1 MALPDKK
8 FYLQDTLTV
17 AQELLGM
24 VLCRRVGDKIL
35 RGVICET
42 EAYTQDEPS
51 CHAYRG
57 LTDRCEVMFRDGGF
71 CYVYFIYGMHYC
83 MNVVTEK
90 AGRGCAVLVRALE
103 PLDGLT
109 GTNGPSR
116 LCKVFGITKE
126 LNGVDLRSPLSP
138 LWIEKGD
145 KPPEIVTSPRVG
157 ITAAVD
163 YPWRFY
169 IKDSKWVSKK

>member
-1 MALPDKK
+1 MTLLSGK
-8 FYLQDTLTV
+8 FYLQDTVTV
-17 AQELLGM
+17 ARELLGK
-24 VLCRRVGDKIL
+24 VLCRRINGEIL

-42 EAYTQDEPS
+42 EAYTQEDPS
-51 CHAYRG
+51 CHAFRG
-57 LTDRCEVMFRDGGF
+57 VTDRCEVMFREGGF

-90 AGRGCAVLVRALE
+90 EGRGCAVLIRALE

-116 LCKVFGITKE
+116 LCKVLGITKE
-126 LNGVDLRSPLSP
+126 LNGVDLRTKESP
-138 LWIEKGD
+138 LWIEKGEA
-145 KPPEIVTSPRVG
+145 PAETVTARRIG
-157 ITAAVD
+157 ISSAVE